1 MPNQI
6 VTASSNAGGGY
17 DLGATSNAVG
27 YLAGGIRVTTAA
39 QGFYGSGTSQRLLIE
54 GRMESY
60 GGLNTLDMAGTNA
73 LVSIGSEG
81 FVSNLSRSWV
91 ASVLLSGEGGVVQ
104 NEGRIL
110 GAMGIYLN
118 IGSGLVDNSGSIL
131 AQGRGDSF
139 GGNPTAAIFLAGSDS
154 GLIRIS
160 NSGLMQATPSVDVPA
175 FATARLAVYQQN
187 TNTAANVEIDN
198 AGTINGSI
206 LLNSGVG
213 ALRNAGMITGSVD
226 MGAGN
231 DLVYNTGEILRN
243 LLLGAGND
251 TLRGGQGMVDGAI
264 YGGLG
269 NDSIVAGSGLDYLS
283 GGDGN
288 DVLRGG
294 SGDDTLDGQSG
305 NDLMI
310 AGDGNDYLVDGIGY
324 DTVRGGSGDD
334 TFVAGLGTDSL
345 YGGAGADV
353 FLFQSTAAAGIGAS
367 RDVIRDFQRGVDVIN
382 LATIDARTNVA
393 GNNSFAF
400 IGAAGFSGVSGQ
412 LRMSGGVIYGD
423 LNGDRSAD
431 FAISV
436 TGITTLSAADF
447 VL

>member
-6 VTASSNAGGGY
+6 VTASSNAGGLY
-17 DLGATSNAVG
+17 DLGNTSNAVG
-27 YLAGGIRVTTAA
+27 YVAGGIRVTAG
-39 QGFYGSGTSQRLLIE
+39 GFYGSGTNQTLLIE
-54 GRMESY
+54 GRLESY
-60 GGLNTLDMAGTNA
+60 GTSNTLNMVGAAA
-73 LVSIGSEG
+73 LVAIGRDG
-81 FVSNLSRSWV
+81 VVSNLSRV
-91 ASVLLSGEGGVVQ
+91 QTATVYLGGDGNVVQ

-110 GAMGIYLN
+110 GAMGIYL
-118 IGSGLVDNSGSIL
+118 GFGTGLIDNSGSII
-131 AQGRGDSF
+131 AYGRGAALF
-139 GGNPTAAIFLAGSDS
+139 PTTAIYLAGFEG
-154 GLIRIS
+154 GLARVS
-160 NSGLMQATPSVDVPA
+160 NSGLIQATPSVDMPA
-175 FATARLAVYQQN
+175 FAHTRLAVYQGN
-187 TNTAANVEIDN
+187 THAAANVEIDN
-198 AGTINGSI
+198 TGTINGSI

-436 TGITTLSAADF
+436 SGITTLSAADF